1 MIPEITWGEYISE
14 KEKRYTKIELVYL
27 NSLKSQNYGKTK
39 LTTLQKFIHTYEV
52 ETYDVARVETQLV
65 KGKYV

>member
-39 LTTLQKFIHTYEV
+39 LTTLQKFIHTHEV
-52 ETYDVARVETQLV
+52 EIYDGARVKKKLV
-65 KGKYV
+65 KSK